1 MSEELLLVGVSHR
14 TAAVEVRERCAI
26 EPGALREALA
36 SARSIP
42 GVREVLMLSTC
53 NRTEILVA
61 GAPSES
67 LEEALVQRFF
77 ARSEPG
83 ERYVFRGIQA
93 LAHLFRVASG
103 LDSQVLGESQILAQ
117 LKESLGHAET
127 EGAAGTEL
135 RGVVAQALGVGK
147 RVRNE
152 TSIGEGTLSVARV
165 GVDVVGHVFSD
176 FDRVR
181 TLIVGAGETGLLVA
195 RHLRERGN
203 GSIRFANRSLE
214 RAERAAAEFGGEACS
229 LAEAESAAKPS
240 DLVVTCVD
248 GGKHLF
254 TPTGL
259 KRAGALSRDRPLLM
273 IDLSVPRAID
283 PSVAQ
288 LEQVL
293 YYDLDDLSKVVDRNR
308 QRRVEGDEQS
318 SGILVAEIQKYLS
331 RKELA
336 RMAPAVSALRE
347 RFESIR
353 DELLAEHTESGS
365 PGEEPLARELT
376 KRLLDAAFTSFK
388 EGARGRRS
396 QEELDREYQ
405 RFLENL

>member
-1 MSEELLLVGVSHR
+1 MSEELLLVGISHR
-14 TAAVEVRERCAI
+14 TASVEVREPCAVS
-26 EPGALREALA
+26 PLAAREALA
-36 SARSIP
+36 SAKSIP
-42 GVREVLMLSTC
+42 GVREVLIVSTC

-61 GAPSES
+61 GVPGES

-77 ARSEPG
+77 ARTEPN

-93 LAHLFRVASG
+93 LSHLFRVAAG

-117 LKESLGHAET
+117 LKEALGHAE
-127 EGAAGTEL
+127 AAGVAGAEL
-135 RGVVAQALGVGK
+135 QGVISQALGVGK

-152 TSIGEGTLSVARV
+152 TAVGQGTLSVARV

-181 TLIVGAGETGLLVA
+181 ALIVGAGETGLLVA
-195 RHLRERGN
+195 RHLRERGS
-203 GSIRFANRSLE
+203 GVITFANRSPE
-214 RAERAAAEFGGEACS
+214 RAERAAEEFNGQSCS
-229 LAEAESAAKPS
+229 LEEAEKAAKS
-240 DLVVTCVD
+240 NDLVVTCVD
-248 GGKHLF
+248 GNRHVF
-254 TPTGL
+254 TSAGL
-259 KRAGALSRDRPLLM
+259 KQAGALLRDRPLLM

-283 PSVAQ
+283 PGVAQ
-288 LEQVL
+288 LDQVL

-331 RKELA
+331 RKEMA
-336 RMAPAVSALRE
+336 RMAPAVGALRE

-353 DELLAEHTESGS
+353 DGFLDELEGSRSPAEAQVAH
-365 PGEEPLARELT
+365 ELT
-376 KRLLDAAFTSFK
+376 KRLLAAAFTSFK

-396 QEELDREYQ
+396 HDEIDREYQ